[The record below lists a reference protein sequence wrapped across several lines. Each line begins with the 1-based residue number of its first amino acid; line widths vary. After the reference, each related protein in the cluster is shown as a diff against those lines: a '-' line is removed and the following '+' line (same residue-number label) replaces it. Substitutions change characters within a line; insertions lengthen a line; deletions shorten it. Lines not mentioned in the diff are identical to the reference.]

1 MDKRA
6 QNFQSLSRNAGAFS
20 FQEITMTDEQTQLL
34 RQILEELKALRELN
48 ERAVQGGCAMA
59 IQDE

>member
-1 MDKRA
+1 
-6 QNFQSLSRNAGAFS
+6 
-20 FQEITMTDEQTQLL
+20 MTDEQTQLL